1 MSWNYRVCKKTH
13 EWSIGKGKRKLDGTT
28 VIYALHEVYYNAAGE
43 IVATTEKPMEVLT
56 DTSPGNCEDE
66 IECLDALA
74 QTLTWMGLALQ
85 KDVIDLDTIVY
96 ADWDEPDPDEEDDD
110 E

>member
-1 MSWNYRVCKKTH
+1 
-13 EWSIGKGKRKLDGTT
+13 
-28 VIYALHEVYYNAAGE
+28 
-43 IVATTEKPMEVLT
+43 
-56 DTSPGNCEDE
+56 
-66 IECLDALA
+66 
-74 QTLTWMGLALQ
+74 MGLALQ